1 MGIYTIDPSWRS
13 RVIGNR
19 QIQEQSK
26 PKPPKSVPQKA
37 KKNGN
42 FILYFLLFKVEH
54 IGFFFSISVPSF
66 ITYCDDVV
74 IFNAL
79 GFDSSRNLLITQVIK
94 MLQIQNR
101 PFFYNY
107 NKIKDCIPAFGLGH
121 SSKY

>member
-1 MGIYTIDPSWRS
+1 MEIDKFKNK
-13 RVIGNR
+13 VNR
-19 QIQEQSK
+19 N
-26 PKPPKSVPQKA
+26 PPKASHKRQ
-37 KKNGN
+37 KNGN

-94 MLQIQNR
+94 MLQTQKR
-101 PFFYNY
+101 PVFYNY
-107 NKIKDCIPAFGLGH
+107 NKVKDCIPAFGLGH

>member
-26 PKPPKSVPQKA
+26 PPKSVPQKA
-37 KKNGN
+37 KKWQFHFVFPTLQTGTHW
-42 FILYFLLFKVEH
+42 FSLFY
-54 IGFFFSISVPSF
+54 ICSIF
-66 ITYCDDVV
+66 HNIIAYCGGVV

-94 MLQIQNR
+94 MLQTQNR
-101 PFFYNY
+101 PF
-107 NKIKDCIPAFGLGH
+107 LQL
-121 SSKY
+121 